1 MAWTR
6 SLFKSSIFIISTK
19 LAGSELQEKPKNA
32 KVQSREVR
40 IVLVEIILNDNM
52 ICEDNE
58 LQFSQCK

>member
-1 MAWTR
+1 
-6 SLFKSSIFIISTK
+6 
-19 LAGSELQEKPKNA
+19 
-32 KVQSREVR
+32 VQSREVR